1 VGTKAFLPTPAR
13 RRSALARLPARV
25 LAAAGI
31 DGKGELRDQGEPRDE
46 GEPRDQA
53 DPRNAERSRPT
64 QEIRPAATRPTV
76 ILGIDPGTLVVGYG
90 AITIRSRSTGF
101 LGAGVVRAGRGSP
114 VPERLARIQ
123 ERLLAL
129 LEEIRPDL
137 VVIERAFAAKN
148 VQSALRIGEGRG
160 VALACAAAFGAE
172 VLEIPPAS
180 AKKSVAG
187 HGAAGKAQ
195 VARMVAVAL
204 GLREPPKPLD
214 ASDALALALA
224 AAFARTESFQVGR
237 VRKGSP
243 RLGRELEAR

>member
-1 VGTKAFLPTPAR
+1 M
-13 RRSALARLPARV
+13 
-25 LAAAGI
+25 
-31 DGKGELRDQGEPRDE
+31 
-46 GEPRDQA
+46 
-53 DPRNAERSRPT
+53 
-64 QEIRPAATRPTV
+64 

-90 AITIRSRSTGF
+90 AVATHARSPGF
-101 LGAGVVRAGRGSP
+101 LAAGVVRAGRGSP

-123 ERLLAL
+123 ERLRAL

-137 VVIERAFAAKN
+137 VVVERAFAAKN

-172 VLEIPPAS
+172 ILEMPPAS

-187 HGAAGKAQ
+187 HGGADKVQ

-204 GLREPPKPLD
+204 GLREPPRPLD

-224 AAFARTESFQVGR
+224 AAFDRTESF
-237 VRKGSP
+237 
-243 RLGRELEAR
+243 RLGRPRERR

>member
-1 VGTKAFLPTPAR
+1 LGTKAFLAAPER

-25 LAAAGI
+25 LAAAGL
-31 DGKGELRDQGEPRDE
+31 DAQGGSR
-46 GEPRDQA
+46 RA
-53 DPRNAERSRPT
+53 TIRSTERLGSPAARLPSPPSRP
-64 QEIRPAATRPTV
+64 AV

-90 AITIRSRSTGF
+90 AVTTRSRTAGF
-101 LGAGVVRAGRGSP
+101 LAAGVVRAGRRSP
-114 VPERLARIQ
+114 VPERLAQIQ
-123 ERLLAL
+123 REL
-129 LEEIRPDL
+129 LELLERIRPDL
-137 VVIERAFAAKN
+137 VVVERAFAAKN

-172 VLEIPPAS
+172 ILEIPPAS

-187 HGAAGKAQ
+187 HGAAPKQQ

-224 AAFARTESFQVGR
+224 AAFDRAGSFPFRG
-237 VRKGSP
+237 VRKEGP
-243 RLGRELEAR
+243 RCLGRELEAR